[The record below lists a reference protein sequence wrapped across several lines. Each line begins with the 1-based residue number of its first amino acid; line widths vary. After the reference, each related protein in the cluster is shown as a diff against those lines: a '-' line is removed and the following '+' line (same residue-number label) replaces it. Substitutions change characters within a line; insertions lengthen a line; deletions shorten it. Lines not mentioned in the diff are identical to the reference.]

1 MPVEDEQNTTDPNN
15 DGSLKTFAVEIGAG
29 DNQITDRN
37 LRRSNPNP
45 NRIRPGG
52 IPVIKDLTFPPS
64 ELNSG
69 TGSLTRGGDGVHQY
83 VRFQAFHRR
92 GNQASINVDLNRPLL
107 AGDGEPGLLS
117 VDLAGSSQQ
126 SDAAYSQT
134 QGTGNLQAIFANDPT
149 PSSQVAQQGDRRLG
163 RATTDEPSDIVRLY
177 IPNELEFTDNVDYA
191 TESTGSVGRLLE
203 AAIGGNAGR
212 RLSELGLGKT
222 LKTLDG
228 LASTFVDGLDQSI
241 RARFGFAVNPREE
254 ALFKNSTLKNF
265 NMKFI
270 FAPRNI
276 TEVDIVYNIIES
288 FRFHM
293 MPELSPSSFVLFA
306 PAEFEIDFLYNAP
319 LFESELP
326 LEGDYRINESLPKL
340 GRCLLKSLS
349 VDYSPNVKSSFFR
362 DGTAT
367 EIHLNLSFIQAAHLN
382 RQMIMRGF

>member
-1 MPVEDEQNTTDPNN
+1 MPVETNQNTDDPNN
-15 DGSLKTFAVEIGAG
+15 DGSYKTFGVEIGAG
-29 DNQITDRN
+29 DNQITDRD
-37 LRRSNPNP
+37 LRRSDPNP

-52 IPVIKDLTFPPS
+52 IPVLKDLTFPPS
-64 ELNSG
+64 PLNSG

-92 GNQASINVDLNRPLL
+92 GNQASINVDLTKPPTEILN
-107 AGDGEPGLLS
+107 
-117 VDLAGSSQQ
+117 VDTPSSSDQ
-126 SDAAYSQT
+126 SNAVTSQN
-134 QGTGNLQAIFANDPT
+134 QGTGTYQAIFANPDQVT
-149 PSSQVAQQGDRRLG
+149 PESQVAQQGDRRLG

-177 IPNELEFTDNVDYA
+177 IPNELEFTDNVEYT
-191 TESTGSVGRLLE
+191 TESTGDVGRILE
-203 AAIGGNAGR
+203 GALGGNAGS
-212 RLSELGLGKT
+212 RLAEFGTIGA
-222 LKTLDG
+222 LKKLDD

-254 ALFKNSTLKNF
+254 ALFKNTTLKNF

-270 FAPRNI
+270 FAPRNE

-326 LEGDYRINESLPKL
+326 SNGEYRENESIPKL